1 MLLSCFFF
9 FSPLLFFLCLYSP
22 QRCNLFPEICPL
34 SCPPFCPTVSLHL
47 SFFLVSSSFVLVGF
61 APPIPPPPHLVDHR
75 LQNVPSPTFLPPF
88 LLNLQTFSFS
98 YLPKTLLRYLH
109 LQIPLLFSSLDSPLI
124 ISCLFS
130 LSPLFSVFLVSLNVL
145 FYSSLTLHSHLSTPS
160 SFSTFCSPYLPN
172 PLISLHP
179 TSPLLQLFLPKT
191 LFSSPHPILS
201 LTPLPPFPSIFRHP
215 AVSTGLHRSS
225 TMIISRCPPS
235 LRAPT
240 QM

>member
-1 MLLSCFFF
+1 MFVSLCFCPVCQLTNRTCEPAVWLMLLSCFFF
-9 FSPLLFFLCLYSP
+9 FSPLLFLLCLYSP

-124 ISCLFS
+124 ISFLLSLSLLCFPSS
-130 LSPLFSVFLVSLNVL
+130 LSPLM
-145 FYSSLTLHSHLSTPS
+145 
-160 SFSTFCSPYLPN
+160 SFFILLLLYI
-172 PLISLHP
+172 LISLRLHP
-179 TSPLLQLFLPKT
+179 SRPSALRIFQT
-191 LFSSPHPILS
+191 L
-201 LTPLPPFPSIFRHP
+201 
-215 AVSTGLHRSS
+215 
-225 TMIISRCPPS
+225 
-235 LRAPT
+235 
-240 QM
+240 

>member
-88 LLNLQTFSFS
+88 PLFSFHLNPQTFSFS

-145 FYSSLTLHSHLSTPS
+145 FYSSLTLHSHLFTPS

-179 TSPLLQLFLPKT
+179 TSPLLR
-191 LFSSPHPILS
+191 LFSLKLFSPPLIPSSLS
-201 LTPLPPFPSIFRHP
+201 
-215 AVSTGLHRSS
+215 
-225 TMIISRCPPS
+225 PPS
-235 LRAPT
+235 PLSPPSSDT
-240 QM
+240 QQ